1 MVRTETPATY
11 EEASELLRSCSEDR
25 TPIRFA
31 GSRTKAGWGN
41 PVEAEVEV
49 STRGVTEILEHNAA
63 DLTAVVQAG
72 VRLADLQAALGDA
85 GQMFSID
92 PPSSDAT
99 VGGVIATGD
108 SGPLRH
114 RYGVMRDLVLGM
126 TVVLSDGTIASSG
139 GKVIKNVAGYDLAK
153 LFAGAFGTLGMI
165 VEVALRLHPG
175 APRSTTLSASSDDPQ
190 TLFRAASTL
199 AHLPLEMDRLDVSWA
214 DGSGEVLARFSG
226 AAPEGR
232 AEAAQRALSDVGV
245 EMSLVEDDDELWARQ
260 REAQRCEQG
269 AVVRVSALPT
279 QVLEVLSKVGR
290 CVGRAGLGVFY
301 VHITED
307 DLVGA
312 IDGTRHSVAPAPVV
326 VLDAP
331 SEVRGKVDVWGTA
344 DDGAV
349 ELMRRIKARFDPSG
363 ICNPG
368 IFVGG
373 I

>member
-11 EEASELLRSCSEDR
+11 EEASELLRACSEDR
-25 TPIRFA
+25 TAVRFTGA
-31 GSRTKAGWGN
+31 RTKTGWGN
-41 PVEAEVEV
+41 PVDADVEV
-49 STRGVTEILEHNAA
+49 SSRGLTTILEHNAA

-72 VRLADLQAALGDA
+72 VRLADLQAELGDA

-92 PPSSDAT
+92 PPAPDAT

-126 TVVLSDGTIASSG
+126 TVVLSDGTIARSG

-175 APRSTTLSASSDDPQ
+175 APRSITLRAASDDPRG
-190 TLFRAASTL
+190 LSRAASTL

-214 DGSGEVLARFSG
+214 GASGEVLARFSG

-232 AEAAQRALSDVGV
+232 AEAAERALGDVDAGLT
-245 EMSLVEDDDELWARQ
+245 LVEDDDELWAQQ
-260 REAQRCEQG
+260 REAQRSEEG
-269 AVVRVSALPT
+269 ATVRVSALPT
-279 QVLEVLSKVGR
+279 QLPDVLSKVGR

-301 VHITED
+301 VHLTEE

-312 IDGTRHSVAPAPVV
+312 VDGTRHALAPAQVV

-331 SEVRGKVDVWGTA
+331 PEVRSKVDVWGTA